1 MLLYFF
7 KPSFLLSYNVLSGRI
22 KSFAVNYSVRQRSL
36 SMLKQNC
43 SVKLEVQKKKNLI
56 CDGIHVSFEMK

>member
-43 SVKLEVQKKKNLI
+43 SVKLEVQKKKSDL
-56 CDGIHVSFEMK
+56 